1 MVCFYEDK
9 ATKLFLNRLEIK
21 VLIMKNLLLGL
32 VFAMGTFWV
41 NAQSAAPQTTT
52 PSFFAQ
58 CLVNVGNQNELT
70 ALENQ
75 LRAIPYVSVV
85 RVDVPT
91 SRLFLTTRDL
101 SSFTAN
107 EFSSWMGTY
116 ATSYSCLQ
124 IGLHGVD
131 PVNPFPFTN
140 CQE

>member
-1 MVCFYEDK
+1 VVCFYEDK

-41 NAQSAAPQTTT
+41 NAQSAASQTTT

>member
-1 MVCFYEDK
+1 MVCFYEWK
-9 ATKLFLNRLEIK
+9 ATKLFLGRLKIK
-21 VLIMKNLLLGL
+21 VLIMKNLILGL

-41 NAQSAAPQTTT
+41 SAQTSASQTNT

-70 ALENQ
+70 TLENQ

-85 RVDVPT
+85 RVDIPT
-91 SRLFLTTRDL
+91 SRLFLLTKDL
-101 SSFTAN
+101 SSFTAT

-116 ATSYSCLQ
+116 STSYSCLQ

-140 CQE
+140 CQD

>member
-1 MVCFYEDK
+1 MVCFYECK

-41 NAQSAAPQTTT
+41 TAQSTVSQTTT

-58 CLVNVGNQNELT
+58 CLVNVGNQNDLT

-75 LRAIPYVSVV
+75 LRTIPYVSVV
-85 RVDVPT
+85 RVDIPT

-131 PVNPFPFTN
+131 PVNPYPFTN

>member
-1 MVCFYEDK
+1 MVCFYEEK
-9 ATKLFLNRLEIK
+9 ATILFLNRLEIK

-41 NAQSAAPQTTT
+41 NAQSVASQTTT

-70 ALENQ
+70 TLENQ

-85 RVDVPT
+85 RVDIPT

-107 EFSSWMGTY
+107 EFSSWMGEY
-116 ATSYSCLQ
+116 AASYSCLQ

-131 PVNPFPFTN
+131 PVNPYPFTN
-140 CQE
+140 CQD